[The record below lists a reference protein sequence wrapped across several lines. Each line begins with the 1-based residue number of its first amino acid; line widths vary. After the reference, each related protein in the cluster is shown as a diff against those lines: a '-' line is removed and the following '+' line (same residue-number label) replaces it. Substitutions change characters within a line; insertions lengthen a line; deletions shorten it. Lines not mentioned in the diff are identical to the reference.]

1 MLGNVRE
8 KLTKRY
14 QLAKAAKV
22 EANRR
27 LKIIALIKRLRLFIN
42 GNLSYDPMIGMPDV
56 RRTFLERVS
65 YAEPELVND
74 DMFCT
79 LNELYY
85 VQDDARKTAAAYKI
99 QTWFRMASTRAFYK
113 KTIRSIY
120 SIQGSWRHYKLRKFF
135 MQVKQELKKRAVLLL
150 QRQLRGY
157 LAYSRYFA
165 KLKGTMTKKNLDY
178 IIDKYADAKA
188 FMLECL

>member
-1 MLGNVRE
+1 M
-8 KLTKRY
+8 
-14 QLAKAAKV
+14 
-22 EANRR
+22 
-27 LKIIALIKRLRLFIN
+27 KIIALIKRLRTFTN
-42 GNLSYDPMIGMPDV
+42 KNLRYDPIIGMPDI
-56 RRTFLERVS
+56 RRVFLERLS
-65 YAEPELVND
+65 YTEPELVND
-74 DMFCT
+74 DMFST
-79 LNELYY
+79 LFELYN

-99 QTWFRMASTRAFYK
+99 QIWWRMASTRCFYK
-113 KTIRSIY
+113 KTLRSIS
-120 SIQGSWRHYKLRKFF
+120 SIQSSWRHYKLRKFF

-165 KLKGTMTKKNLDY
+165 RLKGTMTKKNLDY